1 MASVEFSNVTK
12 LYGGDA
18 AVNNLNLSVREGE
31 FLTLLGPSGCGK
43 TTTLRMLAGFITPTG
58 GRILVDGIDITRVPP
73 EKRNLGMVFQ
83 NYVLFPH
90 LNIGDNIAFGL
101 RERRVPKDVRRRR
114 VAELLDLVR
123 LPGVEDRYPGQ
134 LSGGQQQR
142 VALAR
147 ALAIEP
153 RILLMDEPLGA
164 LDLKLREAMQYEIKR
179 IQSELGITTIYVTHD
194 QQEALHMSDRVVV
207 MCKGRIE
214 QVEAPKAIYERPATR
229 FVGDFVGT
237 MNFIDGEVQGSEK
250 GALII
255 RTGSGRLITPKPSG
269 QDLNGGHPV
278 HVAVRPESL
287 VLAREKTSDPKQ
299 NELPCRVDKI
309 RYSGAHN
316 EVFVILP
323 SDECFIVEVK
333 DDSDC
338 SWQSGEEA
346 VIRWDFEKTLIWRQ

>member
-18 AVNNLNLSVREGE
+18 AVDNLTLSVREGE

-58 GRILVDGIDITRVPP
+58 GRILVDGIDITSVPP

-114 VAELLDLVR
+114 VTELLDLVR
-123 LPGVEDRYPGQ
+123 LPGVEERYPGQ

-142 VALAR
+142 IALAR

-207 MCKGRIE
+207 MSKGRIE
-214 QVEAPKAIYERPATR
+214 QVEAPRTIYERPASR

-237 MNFIDGEVQGSEK
+237 MNFIDGEVQGSKEDV
-250 GALII
+250 LIVG
-255 RTGSGRLITPKPSG
+255 TASGRLIAPRPSG
-269 QDLNGGHPV
+269 ETLNGGHSV

-287 VLAREKTSDPKQ
+287 ILAREANPAPKQ
-299 NELPCRVDKI
+299 NELSCRVDKV

-316 EVFVILP
+316 QVFIILP
-323 SDECFIVEVK
+323 SGERFIVEVR

-338 SWQSGEEA
+338 SWQSGEA
-346 VIRWDFEKTLIWRQ
+346 AIVRWNLEKTLIWRQ